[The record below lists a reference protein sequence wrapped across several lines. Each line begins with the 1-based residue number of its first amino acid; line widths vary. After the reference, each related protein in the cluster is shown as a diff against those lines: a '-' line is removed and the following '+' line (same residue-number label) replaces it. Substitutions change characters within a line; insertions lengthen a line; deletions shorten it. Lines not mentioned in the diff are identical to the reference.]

1 MLVFLVSIFVLA
13 GVDQLTKYL
22 VVKLLKDAGTKTILK
37 GLLNFSYVENRGAAF
52 SMMQN
57 ARWIFLAIT
66 AVALV
71 AIFWY
76 YLKKRPAKPLLN
88 VSLILLAGGA
98 IGNFID
104 RLFFGYVV
112 DFIKFSFFNF
122 TCNVA
127 DIYLTFG
134 VILLLIYIFF
144 FDKDEKKHAK

>member
-37 GLLNFSYVENRGAAF
+37 GLLDFSYVENRGAAF

-66 AVALV
+66 VIALV

-76 YLKKRPAKPLLN
+76 YLKKRPVKPLLN
-88 VSLILLAGGA
+88 LSLILLAGGA